1 MLVILASDLD
11 ETAVELTHRWARH
24 EAVMLT
30 PRDLSTPGWSFD
42 PLGSTSSAVAGGER
56 ISSRDIRAVYI
67 RRSAVFAEELVWIAA
82 EDRHYAAAEMTAF
95 LLAWLSSLPVP
106 VVNAPTPTALCGP
119 GLRPAG
125 WRALARGMGIETAE
139 SAVGDLHDVTLVGNR
154 VFGEPLGAAQARRLA
169 ARTGLTT
176 GRFSFTGDV
185 PKLVGVSPFVDVSDP
200 AVCEAL
206 LSLFELA

>member
-11 ETAVELTHRWARH
+11 ESAVDLTRRWERH

-42 PLGSTSSAVAGGER
+42 PLGSASTAVAGGAR
-56 ISSRDIRAVYI
+56 ISSRDIRAVYV
-67 RRSAVFAEELVWIAA
+67 RRSAVFAEELIWIAA
-82 EDRHYAAAEMTAF
+82 ADRQYAAAEMTAF
-95 LLAWLSSLPVP
+95 LFAWLSSLPVP
-106 VVNAPTPTALCGP
+106 VVNSPTPAALCGP

-139 SAVGDLHDVTLVGNR
+139 PAADGLHDVTLVGHHAL
-154 VFGEPLGAAQARRLA
+154 GDPLGVAEARRLA

-176 GRFSFTGDV
+176 GRFSFAGVV
-185 PKLVGVSPFVDVSDP
+185 PKLVGVSPFVDVADP
-200 AVCEAL
+200 AVCAAL
-206 LSLFELA
+206 LSLFDLA